1 MELAY
6 QGAELESFAHARR
19 WKAYVRKALHPYLA
33 GDILELGAGIGET
46 TRALRPGSRA
56 LSWTC
61 VEPDPAMAQ
70 AIAAGARAGEFGESV
85 ATLCGT
91 LADLPEGQ
99 RFDTALYVDVL
110 EHIEEDRGEL
120 VAAAE
125 RLRTGGRIVVL
136 SPAYPYLYSEFDR
149 AIGHF
154 RRYTKGM
161 LRDRTPPGMRIK
173 AEFYLDGVGM
183 LASFANRAMLRQ
195 AQPTM
200 RQVLF
205 WDRVL
210 VPLSRLLDPLT
221 GRSFGR
227 SVVTVWQ
234 TA

>member
-70 AIAAGARAGEFGESV
+70 AIGTAAQAGQFGEHV
-85 ATLCGT
+85 TTLCGT
-91 LADLPEGQ
+91 LVDLPEGQ

-110 EHIEEDRGEL
+110 EHIEDDLGEL

-125 RLRTGGRIVVL
+125 RLRKGGRIVVL

-161 LRDRTPPGMRIK
+161 LRGLTPPGMRIE
-173 AEFYLDGVGM
+173 AEFYLDGVGL

-221 GRSFGR
+221 GRRFGR

>member
-19 WKAYVRKALHPYLA
+19 WKAYVRKALRPYLA

-61 VEPDPAMAQ
+61 VEPDPAMAL
-70 AIAAGARAGEFGESV
+70 AIAVAATAGEFGENV

-120 VAAAE
+120 AGAAA

-136 SPAYPYLYSEFDR
+136 SPAYPFLFSEFDR

-161 LRDRTPPGMRIK
+161 LRRLTPPGMRIE

-183 LASFANRAMLRQ
+183 LASLANRAMLRQ
-195 AQPTM
+195 AQPTL

-221 GRSFGR
+221 GRRFGR

-234 TA
+234 SA

>member
-33 GDILELGAGIGET
+33 GDVLELGAGIGET
-46 TRALRPGSRA
+46 TRALRPGSHAR
-56 LSWTC
+56 SWTA
-61 VEPDPAMAQ
+61 VEPDPAMADK
-70 AIAAGARAGEFGESV
+70 IAVAARGGEFGENA

-91 LADLPEGQ
+91 QTDLPDDQ

-110 EHIEEDRGEL
+110 EHIEDDCGEL
-120 VAAAE
+120 AGVAG
-125 RLRTGGRIVVL
+125 RLRSGGRIVVL
-136 SPAYPYLYSEFDR
+136 SPAYPFLYSEFDR

-154 RRYTKGM
+154 RRYTKAM
-161 LRDRTPPGMRIK
+161 LRQLAPPGMQVE

-183 LASFANRAMLRQ
+183 LASLANKAMLRQ
-195 AQPTM
+195 TQPSL

-210 VPLSRLLDPLT
+210 VPVSRLLDPLT
-221 GRSFGR
+221 GRRFGR
-227 SVVTVWQ
+227 SVVTVWRK
-234 TA
+234 T

>member
-19 WKAYVRKALHPYLA
+19 WKAYVRKALHPYLD

-61 VEPDPAMAQ
+61 VEPDPVMAQ
-70 AIAAGARAGEFGESV
+70 AIAAGAQAGEFGENV

-99 RFDTALYVDVL
+99 YFDTALYVDVL

-154 RRYTKGM
+154 RRYSKGM
-161 LRDRTPPGMRIK
+161 LRDRTPPGMRIA

>member
-1 MELAY
+1 
-6 QGAELESFAHARR
+6 
-19 WKAYVRKALHPYLA
+19 
-33 GDILELGAGIGET
+33 
-46 TRALRPGSRA
+46 
-56 LSWTC
+56 
-61 VEPDPAMAQ
+61 
-70 AIAAGARAGEFGESV
+70 
-85 ATLCGT
+85 
-91 LADLPEGQ
+91 
-99 RFDTALYVDVL
+99 
-110 EHIEEDRGEL
+110 
-120 VAAAE
+120 
-125 RLRTGGRIVVL
+125 
-136 SPAYPYLYSEFDR
+136 
-149 AIGHF
+149 
-154 RRYTKGM
+154 
-161 LRDRTPPGMRIK
+161 MRIA

>member
-1 MELAY
+1 M
-6 QGAELESFAHARR
+6 
-19 WKAYVRKALHPYLA
+19 AL
-33 GDILELGAGIGET
+33 
-46 TRALRPGSRA
+46 
-56 LSWTC
+56 
-61 VEPDPAMAQ
+61 
-70 AIAAGARAGEFGESV
+70 AIAVAATAGEFGENV

-120 VAAAE
+120 AGAAA

-136 SPAYPYLYSEFDR
+136 SPAYPFLFSEFDR

-161 LRDRTPPGMRIK
+161 LRRLTPPGMRIE
-173 AEFYLDGVGM
+173 AEFYLDRVGM
-183 LASFANRAMLRQ
+183 LASLANRAMLRQ
-195 AQPTM
+195 AQPTL

-221 GRSFGR
+221 GRRFGR

-234 TA
+234 SA

>member
-56 LSWTC
+56 SSWTC
-61 VEPDPAMAQ
+61 VEPDPVMAQ
-70 AIAAGARAGEFGESV
+70 AVAVAAQAGEFGDNVS
-85 ATLCGT
+85 ALCGT
-91 LADLPEGQ
+91 LADLPDGQ
-99 RFDTALYVDVL
+99 LFDAALYVDVL

-120 VAAAE
+120 AGAAE

-161 LRDRTPPGMRIK
+161 LRDRTPPGMRIE

-221 GRSFGR
+221 GRRFGR

>member
-6 QGAELESFAHARR
+6 QGTELESFAHAQR
-19 WKAYVRKALHPYLA
+19 WKAYVRKALHPFLD

-61 VEPDPAMAQ
+61 VEPDPAMAETVE
-70 AIAAGARAGEFGESV
+70 AAASAGAFGDGVS
-85 ATLCGT
+85 TRCGT
-91 LADLPEGQ
+91 QADLPAGQ
-99 RFDTALYVDVL
+99 HFDTALYVDVL
-110 EHIEEDRGEL
+110 EHIEDDRGEL
-120 VAAAE
+120 SGVAE
-125 RLRTGGRIVVL
+125 RLRAGGRIVVL
-136 SPAYPYLYSEFDR
+136 SPAYPFLYSEFDR

-154 RRYTKGM
+154 RRYTKAM
-161 LRDRTPPGMRIK
+161 LRRLAPPGMRIE

-183 LASFANRAMLRQ
+183 LASLANKAMLRQ
-195 AQPTM
+195 AQPSL

-221 GRSFGR
+221 GRRFGR

-234 TA
+234 KA

>member
-19 WKAYVRKALHPYLA
+19 WKAYVRKALRPYLA

-61 VEPDPAMAQ
+61 VEPDPAMAL
-70 AIAAGARAGEFGESV
+70 AIAVAATAGEFGENV

-99 RFDTALYVDVL
+99 HFDTALYVDVL

-120 VAAAE
+120 AGAAA

-136 SPAYPYLYSEFDR
+136 SPAYPFLFSEFDR

-161 LRDRTPPGMRIK
+161 LRRLTPPGMRIE

-183 LASFANRAMLRQ
+183 LASLANRAMLRQ
-195 AQPTM
+195 AQPTL

-221 GRSFGR
+221 GRRFGR

-234 TA
+234 SA

>member
-1 MELAY
+1 M
-6 QGAELESFAHARR
+6 
-19 WKAYVRKALHPYLA
+19 
-33 GDILELGAGIGET
+33 GET
-46 TRALRPGSRA
+46 TRALRPGSGA

-61 VEPDPAMAQ
+61 VEPDPQMAQ
-70 AIAAGARAGEFGESV
+70 TIAAARQTGEFGKNV
-85 ATLCGT
+85 ATLCGS
-91 LADLPEGQ
+91 LADLPAGQ
-99 RFDTALYVDVL
+99 LFDVALYVDVL
-110 EHIEEDRGEL
+110 EHIEDDRGEL
-120 VAAAE
+120 AGAAKK
-125 RLRTGGRIVVL
+125 LRPRGRIVVL

-161 LRDRTPPGMRIK
+161 LRSITPPGLRIE

-195 AQPTM
+195 AQPTL

-210 VPLSRLLDPLT
+210 VPLSRVLDPLT
-221 GRSFGR
+221 GRRFGR

-234 TA
+234 TV